1 MKSRDASYLISA
13 AVGPLALNADAG
25 QYKLSEPCLNDGKN
39 LLAQFKNMKNASRE
53 RRNRV
58 LKKRSA
64 ELLQFC
70 AVEL

>member
-1 MKSRDASYLISA
+1 MKSRDASFLISA

-25 QYKLSEPCLNDGKN
+25 HKLSEPCLNDGKN
-39 LLAQFKNMKNASRE
+39 LLAQFKNMKNAVKKKSC
-53 RRNRV
+53 
-58 LKKRSA
+58 LKRSA